1 MHPEPIFTCPGKV
14 LSLHGLAEVEAA
26 DDVGLFVLEA
36 VVEVVPQVVHVLL
49 DGAAMPR
56 CGKLD
61 DRAVVVQLMV
71 VHVGV

>member
-1 MHPEPIFTCPGKV
+1 M
-14 LSLHGLAEVEAA
+14 EAA

-49 DGAAMPR
+49 DGAAAPR
-56 CGKLD
+56 RGKLD
-61 DRAVVVQLMV
+61 DGAVVVQLMV